1 MFGSL
6 INRIEENQGQKD
18 WSEIEIGEGVTQYLY
33 TDRKAYSVVEKKDK
47 GVLRITQD
55 TTTRTDTKG
64 MSDTQSY
71 DYETNWDEEGILIK
85 MGRDGSWG
93 MVIINQE
100 TGRFK
105 NVKYGKFSI
114 GSREKYHDYS
124 F

>member
-1 MFGSL
+1 MYGSF
-6 INRIEENQGQKD
+6 INRISENRGQKD
-18 WSEIEIGEGVTQYLY
+18 WSEVQVGEGVTQYLY
-33 TDRKAYSVVEKKDK
+33 SDRHAYSVIEKLPK
-47 GVLRITQD
+47 GVLRITED
-55 TTTRTDTKG
+55 NATRTDTKG

-71 DYETNWDEEGILIK
+71 DYETNWDEEGMLIK

-93 MVIINQE
+93 MVQINKE

-105 NVKYGKFSI
+105 KVNYGKFSI